1 MAVGCRA
8 SFWKPSGKPTL
19 TLHTATLRAPTSRMA
34 PESITLRPATP
45 TRCVLLSVQCPYT
58 HEGKSTWQPDAF
70 VGVEHLLLACAFLLS
85 YGLFWRPSLL
95 TKLMLRLTHTQVGV
109 EECRREEALHAASW
123 LVFWAKG
130 PSQAHE
136 WFGGDEL
143 AVRLSIYVT
152 RDRAAFRSQLPLL
165 AGACCGQCP

>member
-1 MAVGCRA
+1 MCI
-8 SFWKPSGKPTL
+8 PTL
-19 TLHTATLRAPTSRMA
+19 
-34 PESITLRPATP
+34 
-45 TRCVLLSVQCPYT
+45 
-58 HEGKSTWQPDAF
+58 
-70 VGVEHLLLACAFLLS
+70 
-85 YGLFWRPSLL
+85 
-95 TKLMLRLTHTQVGV
+95 LRLVLEALPSDQADVALDTHTQVGV